1 MIKPFTVSEPSV
13 PTTSTDDAK
22 ASEVWGKFLDLLK
35 LSLKDSEIKTWFSVI
50 KPKSF
55 SNGVLTILVPS
66 DDYYGMIERRF
77 NKQISSVIESGLLG
91 TNGKLKYEIVQESLF
106 TTQEQELTHKSTS
119 PPSKVFSNSHKNASI
134 VLDEKNV
141 LESNLFK
148 RFTFDTFV
156 KGESNE
162 YAYSTAVA
170 ISNNPGKLYNPYF
183 VFGGVGLGKTHLIQA
198 IGNEIVKK
206 FPNKKVFYTTT
217 PDFTTQITT
226 GIYRNTIKEVDLFY
240 KSLDVLILDDIQNLE
255 GKPGIQNF
263 VYQIFNTLYNN
274 NKHLIFSS
282 DKPIAQVKNL
292 EERLISRFQWGITVD
307 IQPPDWEM
315 RVAIIKRKLE
325 EFEVQVP
332 EDIIHFI
339 ATNVKGSIRPLEGCI
354 VGIISEST
362 FMNNGDVTF
371 EIAEK
376 VVKRVVGDS
385 LRSNHPSIEDIIR
398 VVAKYFEVSENQI
411 LSRKRTKQVALSRQV
426 AMYLSKEL
434 TDFTLESI
442 GLNFG
447 GKDHATVLYAYNAI
461 KNQLQKDNVLA
472 KIVSDIKEEL
482 RNK

>member
-1 MIKPFTVSEPSV
+1 MIKHSTAFEQLRPSA
-13 PTTSTDDAK
+13 SIEDLK
-22 ASEVWGKFLDLLK
+22 AIEVWDKFLELLK

-55 SNGVLTILVPS
+55 SDGVLTILVPS
-66 DDYYGMIERRF
+66 EDYYGMIERRF
-77 NKQISSVIESGLLG
+77 NKQISSIIESGLLG
-91 TNGKLKYEIVQESLF
+91 QNGKLKYEIVQESLF
-106 TTQEQELTHKSTS
+106 TTQEQELTHKNVSN
-119 PPSKVFSNSHKNASI
+119 PPKKGLPPHKNISI
-134 VLDEKNV
+134 TYDEKNNF
-141 LESNLFK
+141 ESNLFK

-156 KGESNE
+156 KGDSNE

-183 VFGGVGLGKTHLIQA
+183 VFGAVGLGKTHLIQA
-198 IGNEIVKK
+198 IGNEIIKK

-282 DKPIAQVKNL
+282 DKPIIQVKNL

-362 FMNNGDVTF
+362 FMNNGEVTF

-385 LRSNHPSIEDIIR
+385 LRPNYPSIEDIIQA
-398 VVAKYFEVSENQI
+398 VAKYFEVSENQI
-411 LSRKRTKQVALSRQV
+411 LSRKRTKQIALSRQV

-434 TDFTLESI
+434 TNLTLESI

-447 GKDHATVLYAYNAI
+447 GKDHATVLYAYNSI
-461 KNQLQKDNVLA
+461 KKLLQTDKDLA
-472 KIVSDIKEEL
+472 KAISDIKANL
-482 RNK
+482 NGV

>member
-1 MIKPFTVSEPSV
+1 MIKHSTVLEQSVSSTSSE
-13 PTTSTDDAK
+13 DLK
-22 ASEVWGKFLDLLK
+22 AIEVWEKFLELLK

-55 SNGVLTILVPS
+55 NDGVLTILVPS
-66 DDYYGMIERRF
+66 EDYYGMIERRF
-77 NKQISSVIESGLLG
+77 NKQISSIIESGLLG
-91 TNGKLKYEIVQESLF
+91 STGKLKYEIVQESLF
-106 TTQEQELTHKSTS
+106 TAQEQDLTHRNR
-119 PPSKVFSNSHKNASI
+119 SNFPKKDLSSQKNISVI
-134 VLDEKNV
+134 YNEKDTF
-141 LESNLFK
+141 ESNLFK

-183 VFGGVGLGKTHLIQA
+183 VFGAVGLGKTHLIQA
-198 IGNEIVKK
+198 IGNEIIKK

-226 GIYRNTIKEVDLFY
+226 GIYRNTIKEIDLFY

-282 DKPIAQVKNL
+282 DKPISQVKNL

-325 EFEVQVP
+325 EFEVHVP

-354 VGIISEST
+354 VGIVSEST
-362 FMNNGDVTF
+362 FMNNGEVTF

-385 LRSNHPSIEDIIR
+385 LRPCYPSIEDIIQA
-398 VVAKYFEVSENQI
+398 VAKYFKVSENQI
-411 LSRKRTKQVALSRQV
+411 LSRKRTKQIAISRQV

-434 TDFTLESI
+434 TNLTLESI

-447 GKDHATVLYAYNAI
+447 GKDHATVLYAYNTIKKLLQTNKDLSKAI
-461 KNQLQKDNVLA
+461 
-472 KIVSDIKEEL
+472 SDIKANL
-482 RNK
+482 NNT

>member
-1 MIKPFTVSEPSV
+1 VIKHSTALEQTLA
-13 PTTSTDDAK
+13 PTNIEDLK
-22 ASEVWGKFLDLLK
+22 ATEVWNKFLELLK
-35 LSLKDSEIKTWFSVI
+35 LTLKESEIKTWFSVI

-55 SNGVLTILVPS
+55 HNGELTILVPS
-66 DDYYGMIERRF
+66 EDYYGMIERRF
-77 NKQISSVIESGLLG
+77 NKQISNIIESGLLG
-91 TNGKLKYEIVQESLF
+91 PSGKLKYEIVQESLF
-106 TTQEQELTHKSTS
+106 TPQEQELTHTNASILHK
-119 PPSKVFSNSHKNASI
+119 NGLASHKNVS
-134 VLDEKNV
+134 VRVEERNNF
-141 LESNLFK
+141 ESNLFK
-148 RFTFDTFV
+148 RFTFETFV

-170 ISNNPGKLYNPYF
+170 ISNNPGRLYNPYF
-183 VFGGVGLGKTHLIQA
+183 VFGAVGLGKTHLIQA
-198 IGNEIVKK
+198 IGNEIIKK

-282 DKPIAQVKNL
+282 DKPITHVKNL

-362 FMNNGDVTF
+362 FMNNGEVTL

-376 VVKRVVGDS
+376 VVRRVVGDAT
-385 LRSNHPSIEDIIR
+385 RQNHPSIEDIIQA
-398 VVAKYFEVSENQI
+398 VAKHFEVSENQI
-411 LSRKRTKQVALSRQV
+411 LSRKRTKQIALSRQI

-434 TDFTLESI
+434 TNLTLESI

-447 GKDHATVLYAYNAI
+447 GKDHATVLYAYNSI
-461 KNQLQKDNVLA
+461 KKLLLTDKDLA
-472 KIVSDIKEEL
+472 KTISEIKANL
-482 RNK
+482 TNQ